1 MRLSKSFSLTNR
13 IKAIEIEKSE
23 LFSKASHLFYC
34 LNDIV
39 SLYSVKKD
47 TTDFIEEVKQFN
59 PRLIIIDTLAM
70 AMSGGDEN
78 RTQDITVVVE
88 NMKRIQQALGCHI
101 MVLHHPGKDETRGA
115 RGSSALHAASDTVLE
130 LKKNKDAV
138 CVRAV
143 KQRDMEGDKELNF
156 KVQKVVIGEDD
167 DGDELSSAVIEET
180 GPTLGEKQEDILNI
194 IIAYRDT
201 GISQSEIIKKL
212 NDEGK
217 PSHQSNVSRD
227 LGKLEE
233 KKCIHK
239 LNNSYFPISKNL

>member
-13 IKAIEIEKSE
+13 IKAIEIEKKES
-23 LFSKASHLFYC
+23 FSKASHLFYC

-47 TTDFIEEVKQFN
+47 TTDFIEEVKQFD
-59 PRLIIIDTLAM
+59 PKLIIIHTLAM
-70 AMSGGDEN
+70 AMSSGDEN

-101 MVLHHPGKDETRGA
+101 TVLHHPGKDETRGA

-130 LKKNKDAV
+130 LKKKKDVV

-156 KVQKVVIGEDD
+156 KIEKIVIGKDE
-167 DGDELSSAVIEET
+167 DGDEVSSAIIQEA
-180 GPTLGEKQEDILNI
+180 GPILGTKQEDILNI
-194 IIAYRDT
+194 ILAHKDN
-201 GISQSEIIKKL
+201 GISQTQILSRL
-212 NDEGK
+212 SDVGK
-217 PSHQSNVSRD
+217 TSQQPNVSRD
-227 LGKLEE
+227 LAKLEE
-233 KKCIHK
+233 RKCIHK